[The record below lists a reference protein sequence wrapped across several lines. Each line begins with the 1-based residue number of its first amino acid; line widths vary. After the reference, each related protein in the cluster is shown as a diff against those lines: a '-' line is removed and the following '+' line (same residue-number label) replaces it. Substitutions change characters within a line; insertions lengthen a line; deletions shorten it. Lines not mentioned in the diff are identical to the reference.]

1 MKKLLVAAVGLASLT
16 ALSTVPAAAA
26 DNWPDRPVSVVVAYG
41 AGGGTD
47 TLSRIFV
54 EPLSAVLGQP
64 VVVENR
70 PGAGGTIG
78 AESVAKADPDGYTLY
93 MMANGHTVA
102 GAMYASLPYD
112 PVADFQG
119 VSLVASMPLAVLVRP
134 DFEAGSFEE
143 LTALIKSR
151 PGDLNFASVGVG
163 STQHFTG
170 ALLAE
175 AAGLDI
181 VHVPYQ
187 KTPEALAAL
196 LSGEVDVLVEVLA
209 PMLGQIESG
218 DVKAL
223 ALTSS
228 ERHPRLPDLPT
239 AAESGVDGFDVST
252 WYGIAMPAGGD
263 AALSGQISGAVAEA
277 LKDEAL
283 LEKFS
288 GRGFIVKPSSADA
301 FNTQIAQA
309 VARWSAA
316 RESADIPQR

>member
-1 MKKLLVAAVGLASLT
+1 MKKLIATALGLAGLT
-16 ALSTVPAAAA
+16 ALSAFPAQAT
-26 DNWPDRPVSVVVAYG
+26 DTWPERPVSVIVAYG

-54 EPLSAVLGQP
+54 EPLSTVLGQP

-78 AESVAKADPDGYTLY
+78 ADAVAKADPDGYTLY

-102 GAMYASLPYD
+102 GAMYAELPYD
-112 PVADFQG
+112 PVKDFQG
-119 VSLVASMPLAVLVRP
+119 ISQVASMPIVVLVRP
-134 DFEAGSFEE
+134 DFEASTFEE
-143 LTALIKSR
+143 LAALIKSK
-151 PGDLNFASVGVG
+151 PGELNFASVGVG

-175 AAGLDI
+175 AAGFDI

-187 KTPEALAAL
+187 KTPQALAAL
-196 LSGEVDVLVEVLA
+196 LSGEVDILVEVLA

-218 DVKAL
+218 DVKAI
-223 ALTSS
+223 ALTSKD
-228 ERHPRLPDLPT
+228 RHPRLPDLPT
-239 AAESGVDGFDVST
+239 AAESGVTDFNVST
-252 WYGIAMPAGGD
+252 WYGVAMPAGGD
-263 AALSGQISGAVAEA
+263 PALAEKISGAVAKA
-277 LKDEAL
+277 LEDEAL

-288 GRGFIVKPSSADA
+288 QRGFIVKPTSADA
-301 FNTQIAQA
+301 FNDQVASA
-309 VARWSAA
+309 VARWSTA

>member
-1 MKKLLVAAVGLASLT
+1 MKKLLCAAVGLAGLT
-16 ALSTVPAAAA
+16 ALSTGPAAAA
-26 DNWPDRPVSVVVAYG
+26 DDWPDRPVSVVVAYG

-78 AESVAKADPDGYTLY
+78 AASVAKADPDGYTLY
-93 MMANGHTVA
+93 MMANGHSVA

-134 DFEAGSFEE
+134 DFEAETFED
-143 LTALIKSR
+143 LAALIKSR
-151 PGDLNFASVGVG
+151 PGELNFASVGVG

-223 ALTSS
+223 ALTSKD
-228 ERHPRLPDLPT
+228 RHPRLPDLPT

-252 WYGIAMPAGGD
+252 WYGIAMPSGGD
-263 AALSGQISGAVAEA
+263 VALAGKISDAVAEA

-288 GRGFIVKPSSADA
+288 ARGFIVKPSSADA
-301 FNTQIAQA
+301 FNTQIAEA
-309 VARWSAA
+309 VAQWSAA

>member
-1 MKKLLVAAVGLASLT
+1 MKKLLCAAVGLAGLT
-16 ALSTVPAAAA
+16 ALSTGPANAA
-26 DNWPDRPVSVVVAYG
+26 DDWPDRPVSVVVAYG

-78 AESVAKADPDGYTLY
+78 AASVAKADPDGYTLY
-93 MMANGHTVA
+93 MMANGHSVA

-134 DFEAGSFEE
+134 DFEAETFED
-143 LTALIKSR
+143 LAALIKSR
-151 PGDLNFASVGVG
+151 PGELNFASVGVG

-223 ALTSS
+223 ALTSKD
-228 ERHPRLPDLPT
+228 RHPRLPDLPT

-252 WYGIAMPAGGD
+252 WYGIAMPSGGD
-263 AALSGQISGAVAEA
+263 VALAGKISDAVAEA

-288 GRGFIVKPSSADA
+288 ARGFIVKPSSADA
-301 FNTQIAQA
+301 FNTQIAEA
-309 VARWSAA
+309 VAQWSAA